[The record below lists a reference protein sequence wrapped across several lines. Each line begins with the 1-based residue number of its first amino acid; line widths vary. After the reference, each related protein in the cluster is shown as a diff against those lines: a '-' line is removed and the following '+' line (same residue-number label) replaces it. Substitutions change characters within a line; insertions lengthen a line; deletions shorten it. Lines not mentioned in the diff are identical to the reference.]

1 MSATGAL
8 NEFVSHCRDLGGN
21 GVGKRENEVW
31 DLEFHFATSLKGCWQ
46 SVFDEYSLSCS
57 LVI

>member
-21 GVGKRENEVW
+21 EVGKMK
-31 DLEFHFATSLKGCWQ
+31 SLGT
-46 SVFDEYSLSCS
+46 
-57 LVI
+57 

>member
-21 GVGKRENEVW
+21 GVGKRENEKFGILNFILLRVSRGAGSQF
-31 DLEFHFATSLKGCWQ
+31 LMSTACH
-46 SVFDEYSLSCS
+46 VP
-57 LVI
+57 